1 MKPAICLVSLA
12 ALAAGS
18 LFGQQVISAKA
29 GLIHYVECKVLLDGK
44 AVEPKFAEYPQM
56 KENSVLSSAEGRAE
70 ILMTPGV
77 FLWLGEQSE
86 MSLLSNR
93 LSDTRLKLSKGSV
106 LLEAAELADGNA
118 VTVVAGN
125 AVVTLDKAGVYRLDA
140 APARLMVYDGEAS
153 VDESGQVQ
161 RVKRSRMLMLDG
173 TAVAEKFDNREGDAL
188 FRWAKRRGEYFA
200 MANLSSARSAQNSL
214 GRSWSSSGWLW
225 NPYFGMFTFVPGEG
239 IYNSFWGYRYWSPRQ
254 VYMVYNPPAGSLP
267 MGGGGGGRT
276 LDMNAGPRAVS
287 QAPSGV
293 SGVVSAGASA
303 AASSP
308 APAPAATSSPR
319 PGGGAGGGRS
329 R

>member
-29 GLIHYVECKVLLDGK
+29 GLIHYVEGKVLLDGK

-56 KENSVLSSAEGRAE
+56 KENSVLSSTEGRAE
-70 ILMTPGV
+70 LLMTPGV
-77 FLWLGEQSE
+77 FLWLGERSE

-118 VTVVAGN
+118 VTVVAGD
-125 AVVTLDKAGVYRLDA
+125 AVVTLAKAGVYRFDA
-140 APARLMVYDGEAS
+140 EPARLMVYDGEAA

-161 RVKRSRMLMLDG
+161 RVKRSRLLMLNG
-173 TAVAEKFDNREGDAL
+173 TTAVEKFDHETGDAL

-200 MANLSSARSAQNSL
+200 MANLSAARAQ
-214 GRSWSSSGWLW
+214 SWRGGAWSNSGWLW
-225 NPYFGMFTFVPGEG
+225 NPYFGMFTFVPGQG
-239 IYNSFWGYRYWSPRQ
+239 MYNSFWGYRYWSPQ
-254 VYMVYNPPAGSLP
+254 TVYMVYNPPRVSAPL
-267 MGGGGGGRT
+267 GGGGAHRSW
-276 LDMNAGPRAVS
+276 DMNAGPHAVS
-287 QAPSGV
+287 QASSGV
-293 SGVVSAGASA
+293 SGVVSAAASA
-303 AASSP
+303 HASSST
-308 APAPAATSSPR
+308 PAPAATSSPR